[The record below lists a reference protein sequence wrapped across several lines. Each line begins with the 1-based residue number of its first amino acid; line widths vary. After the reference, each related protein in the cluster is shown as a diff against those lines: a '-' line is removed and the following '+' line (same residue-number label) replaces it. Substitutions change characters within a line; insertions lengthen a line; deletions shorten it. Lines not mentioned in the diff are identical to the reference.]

1 MAWHLLVVLTLKK
14 ECFSFP
20 LHVWVWILE
29 RVRDEGG
36 GEEWHP
42 PNALGQAQNE
52 RSPLTRSGQ
61 KNISAPFQCR
71 GIALSSERDRDT
83 PACIIAPN
91 AMSLPLLPLKLF
103 CLFGSGTK
111 MMALFIAAF
120 IALAPNSEHM
130 PPRLVRPLFH
140 FSASN
145 PC

>member
-1 MAWHLLVVLTLKK
+1 MFGFGFLKEYEMREGVKSGIPQMLLDR
-14 ECFSFP
+14 
-20 LHVWVWILE
+20 H
-29 RVRDEGG
+29 RM
-36 GEEWHP
+36 
-42 PNALGQAQNE
+42 E

-71 GIALSSERDRDT
+71 GLSLSSERDRDT

-91 AMSLPLLPLKLF
+91 ALSLPLLPLKLF